1 MATQSF
7 RKFQIPTY
15 NRNAVIQLVAANG
28 VGFVAI
34 KLLWITLIVYAVPV
48 PRAHEL
54 TFDYVGIAN
63 LPVIKQRWWTVLTYG
78 WCHRGFWEWLS
89 NMLWLYCFGSVVQS
103 LIGYKQIIPLFVY
116 GIVLGGLAFAGVQ
129 LIPAALLPTG
139 TLVMGAQAGIM
150 ALMAAAITLSPKYRV
165 YLSDYFSIPLAIL
178 AAVFAALM
186 LLNTPKNI
194 PCMAMLLAGALMGF
208 LYVKI
213 LQAGYKPGE
222 WVYRLYDK
230 MDTALTP
237 GEQVNKHRNRNAVLQ
252 AKGTDNKAAASQQ
265 KIDQLLDKINQKGY
279 DSLTAEEKEILNK
292 AGEQV

>member
-1 MATQSF
+1 MGKQGF

-28 VGFVAI
+28 VGFVAV
-34 KLLWITLIVYAVPV
+34 KLVWITLIIYAVPI

-54 TFDYVGIAN
+54 TFDYIGIAN
-63 LPVIKQRWWTVLTYG
+63 LAVIKERWWTVLSYG

-116 GIVLGGLAFAGVQ
+116 GIILGGLAFAGVQ
-129 LIPAALLPTG
+129 LIPMALLPVG

-165 YLSDYFSIPLAIL
+165 YLSDYFSIPLMFL
-178 AAVFAALM
+178 AALFVALM
-186 LLNTPKNI
+186 LLNTAMNI
-194 PCMAMLLAGALMGF
+194 ASITMLLAGAFMGF
-208 LYVKI
+208 VYIKI

-222 WVYRLYDK
+222 WVYRFYDK

-237 GEQVNKHRNRNAVLQ
+237 SEQINKHRNRNAVLQ
-252 AKGTDNKAAASQQ
+252 ANGSSKVVTSQQ

-279 DSLTAEEKEILNK
+279 DGLTAEEKELLKK
-292 AGEQV
+292 ASE